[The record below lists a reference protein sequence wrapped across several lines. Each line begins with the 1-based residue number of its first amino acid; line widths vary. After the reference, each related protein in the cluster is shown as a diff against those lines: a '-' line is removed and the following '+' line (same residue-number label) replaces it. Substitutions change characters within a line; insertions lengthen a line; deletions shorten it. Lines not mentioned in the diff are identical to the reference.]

1 MHHVRHAKE
10 VDGRGSRK
18 KGIKKKKQERSQGY
32 TESAWPDEQEE
43 AGREEEKRKKREER
57 AKEGAPRSVLASP
70 EKDGC
75 PYLQFIL

>member
-43 AGREEEKRKKREER
+43 AGREEEKRKKKER
-57 AKEGAPRSVLASP
+57 HASTR
-70 EKDGC
+70 
-75 PYLQFIL
+75 FIFSFVGRKRKKGIK